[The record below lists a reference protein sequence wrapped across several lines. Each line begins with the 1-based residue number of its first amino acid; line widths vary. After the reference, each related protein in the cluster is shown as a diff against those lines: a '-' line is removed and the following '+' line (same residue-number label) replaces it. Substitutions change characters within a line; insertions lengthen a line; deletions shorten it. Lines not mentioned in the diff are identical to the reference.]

1 MNTFRAVLYVLGIF
15 IISACSSPKGKIF
28 SGKYGK
34 ATQGGGYYKDDGPG
48 SNIPTNILN
57 TPNATPRV
65 ETPRPANLRPYSVM
79 GKTYQPINAD
89 KSYRQQGIA
98 SWYGRKFHGNK
109 TANGE
114 TYDMYAMSA
123 AHTIL
128 PLPSYAKVTHAKT
141 GKSVIVRV
149 NDRGPFL
156 HNRIIDLSYAAAA
169 KLDLIGPGSGPVI
182 VEAITNQQIAAQNYA
197 PPKNKDPIIQNT
209 QVAQNNTQTTQN
221 NNQVDQNT
229 PNASSD
235 QAQKKQSTNSIESDE
250 LTIIGVQPNSNT
262 KQMFLQ
268 YGAFSQPQNA
278 HNLANNINKT
288 IQGLEDRQAKV
299 VINNNLHR
307 VHIGPYKDRT
317 HAVNA
322 ALRIKDIT
330 GLSAS
335 YINLN
340 Q

>member
-1 MNTFRAVLYVLGIF
+1 MNIFRIVFCVLSIF
-15 IISACSSPKGKIF
+15 LISACSSPKGKF
-28 SGKYGK
+28 SGSKYGK

-48 SNIPTNILN
+48 NDIPANILSI
-57 TPNATPRV
+57 PDATPRV

-89 KSYRQQGIA
+89 KSYRQEGIA
-98 SWYGRKFHGNK
+98 SWYGRKFHGNT

-114 TYDMYAMSA
+114 TYDMYAMTA

-197 PPKNKDPIIQNT
+197 PK
-209 QVAQNNTQTTQN
+209 QN
-221 NNQVDQNT
+221 NNIATTAPVITKTEIAQNHQVMPSN
-229 PNASSD
+229 
-235 QAQKKQSTNSIESDE
+235 KDE
-250 LTIIGVQPNSNT
+250 
-262 KQMFLQ
+262 MFLQ

-278 HNLANNINKT
+278 HDLANNINQT
-288 IQGLEDRQAKV
+288 IQGFEDKQAQV
-299 VINNNLHR
+299 VVNNNLHR

-340 Q
+340 H